1 MCINYTSY
9 VQAFLCQFCFAA
21 SSGLASTNPFP
32 DTLAGFFLGL
42 LWPFDATFPFSAA
55 EGPSSVH
62 KGCPKLKQMR
72 LGAIACGLNS
82 SNQMQK
88 HVSMHHNHASCMLM
102 TTLTSSS
109 QAACT
114 SLQSYEHATNTVRNE
129 QHYKTR
135 QLYRG
140 ASAKIHTVKCR
151 IGKPGGM
158 S

>member
-114 SLQSYEHATNTVRNE
+114 SLQSYDMLQIQSEMSNI
-129 QHYKTR
+129 TR
-135 QLYRG
+135 PDSFTGVQVLRYIPS
-140 ASAKIHTVKCR
+140 SAE
-151 IGKPGGM
+151 
-158 S
+158 